1 MSVITKGRNFVNGEQ
16 LTAEKLNVLVDDASF
31 NSSTAVDNSTTRVNA
46 SGAITVK
53 PQGIGSTQLDTDAVI
68 TAKIANGNVTKAKI
82 EDVTNMKVLGNTSGS
97 AAAPQEVDVIDD
109 DTMATAL
116 DTNLATAESIKAYID
131 KLKPNI
137 VQDVKTDTYE
147 DTNPAGVWDDL
158 MTVTIT
164 PKFSNSKV
172 MLSANISGSTNNSS
186 YGPRYRFVKD
196 GSVMSDAVGDA
207 AGTRVQATFS
217 GGYAGQYA
225 PFASAMDFLDTGSF
239 TAGTPVTYKVQ
250 VTNYASNDVY
260 INRAN
265 TDSPSPLEATVRT
278 ISTFTAQEIYQ

>member
-1 MSVITKGRNFVNGEQ
+1 MAIINTNGGFGPTDTVTNTNLNAVADAATFNDPVDEATLELITTGSDSG
-16 LTAEKLNVLVDDASF
+16 KL
-31 NSSTAVDNSTTRVNA
+31 RVKA
-46 SGAITVK
+46 SGVGT
-53 PQGIGSTQLDTDAVI
+53 TE
-68 TAKIANGNVTKAKI
+68 IAPSSVTKAKI
-82 EDVTNMKVLGNTSGS
+82 ENVANMKVLGNTSGS
-97 AAAPQEVDVIDD
+97 ATAPQEVSVIDD

-116 DTNLATAESIKAYID
+116 NTNLATAESIKAYID

-137 VQDVKTDTYE
+137 VQDVKTDTYA
-147 DTNPAGVWDDL
+147 DTNPQGVWDDL

-164 PKFSNSKV
+164 PKFNNSKV
-172 MLSANISGSTNNSS
+172 MLSANISGTTDSSS

-196 GSVMSDAVGDA
+196 GSVMSDAIGDA
-207 AGTRVQATFS
+207 EGGRTQATFS

-225 PFASAMDFLDTGSF
+225 PFASAMDFLDTGAF

-250 VTNYASNDVY
+250 VTTHSSVDVY

-265 TDSPSPLEATVRT
+265 TDSPSPIEATVRT

>member
-1 MSVITKGRNFVNGEQ
+1 MAIINTNGGFGPTDTVTNTNLNAVADAATFNDPVDEAT
-16 LTAEKLNVLVDDASF
+16 LELHTDGKL
-31 NSSTAVDNSTTRVNA
+31 RIKA
-46 SGAITVK
+46 SGVGT
-53 PQGIGSTQLDTDAVI
+53 TQ
-68 TAKIANGNVTKAKI
+68 IAPSSVTKAKI
-82 EDVTNMKVLGNTSGS
+82 ENVANMKVLGNTSGS
-97 AAAPQEVDVIDD
+97 ATAPQEVSVIDD

-116 DTNLATAESIKAYID
+116 NTNLATAESIKAYID

-137 VQDVKTDTYE
+137 VQDVKTDTYA
-147 DTNPAGVWDDL
+147 DTNPLGVWDDL

-164 PKFSNSKV
+164 PKFNNSKV
-172 MLSANISGSTNNSS
+172 MLSANISGTTDSSS

-196 GSVMSDAVGDA
+196 GSVMSDAIGDA
-207 AGTRVQATFS
+207 EGGRTQATFS

-225 PFASAMDFLDTGSF
+225 PFASAMDFLDTGAF

-250 VTNYASNDVY
+250 VTTYSSVDVY

-265 TDSPSPLEATVRT
+265 TDSPSPIEATVRT

>member
-1 MSVITKGRNFVNGEQ
+1 MAIINTNGGFGP
-16 LTAEKLNVLVDDASF
+16 TDTVTNTNLNAVADAATFNDPVDD
-31 NSSTAVDNSTTRVNA
+31 STLELHTDGKLRIKA
-46 SGAITVK
+46 SGVGT
-53 PQGIGSTQLDTDAVI
+53 TQ
-68 TAKIANGNVTKAKI
+68 IAPSSVTKAKI
-82 EDVTNMKVLGNTSGS
+82 ENVANMKVLGNTSGS
-97 AAAPQEVDVIDD
+97 ATAPQEVSVIDD

-116 DTNLATAESIKAYID
+116 NTNLATAESIKAYID

-137 VQDVKTDTYE
+137 VQDVKTDTYA
-147 DTNPAGVWDDL
+147 DTNPLGVWDDL

-164 PKFSNSKV
+164 PKFNNSKV
-172 MLSANISGSTNNSS
+172 MLSANISGTTDSSS

-196 GSVMSDAVGDA
+196 GSVMSDAIGDA
-207 AGTRVQATFS
+207 EGGRTQATFS

-225 PFASAMDFLDTGSF
+225 PFASAMDFLDTGAF

-250 VTNYASNDVY
+250 VTTYSSVDVY

-265 TDSPSPLEATVRT
+265 TDSPSPIEATVRT

>member
-1 MSVITKGRNFVNGEQ
+1 MAILSTGNTFGATDTVTS
-16 LTAEKLNVLVDDASF
+16 TKLNNIADAATFDDPVDD
-31 NSSTAVDNSTTRVNA
+31 STLELHNGKLRVKA
-46 SGAITVK
+46 SGVGT
-53 PQGIGSTQLDTDAVI
+53 TQ
-68 TAKIANGNVTKAKI
+68 IAPSSVTKAKI
-82 EDVTNMKVLGNTSGS
+82 ENVANMKVLGNTSGS
-97 AAAPQEVDVIDD
+97 ATAPQEVSVIDD

-116 DTNLATAESIKAYID
+116 ATNLATAESIKAYID

-137 VQDVKTDTYE
+137 VQDVKTDIYE
-147 DTNPAGVWDDL
+147 DTNPQGVWDDL

-164 PKFSNSKV
+164 PKFNNSKV
-172 MLSANISGSTNNSS
+172 MLSANISGTTNSSS
-186 YGPRYRFVKD
+186 YGPRYRFIKD
-196 GSVMSDAVGDA
+196 GSVISDAIGDA
-207 AGTRVQATFS
+207 EGGRTQATFS

-250 VTNYASNDVY
+250 VTTHSSNNVY

>member
-1 MSVITKGRNFVNGEQ
+1 MAVISKGTTFATGDQV
-16 LTAEKLNVLVDDASF
+16 TAGKLNNLADAATFASG
-31 NSSTAVDNSTTRVNA
+31 AVDNVSTQLS
-46 SGAITVK
+46 SGAIIVKDGGVSTAKIEDYAVETV
-53 PQGIGSTQLDTDAVI
+53 
-68 TAKIANGNVTKAKI
+68 KIANGNVTKAKI
-82 EDVTNMKVLGNTSGS
+82 ENVANMKVLGNTSGS
-97 AAAPQEVDVIDD
+97 ATAPQEVSVIDD

-116 DTNLATAESIKAYID
+116 ATNLATAESIKAYID

-147 DTNPAGVWDDL
+147 DTNPSGVWDDL

-172 MLSANISGSTNNSS
+172 MLSANISGSTDNSN
-186 YGPRYRFVKD
+186 YGPRYRFVKN
-196 GSVMSDAVGDA
+196 GSVMSNAVGDA
-207 AGTRVQATFS
+207 ASTRVQATFS
-217 GGYAGQYA
+217 GGYAGTYA

-239 TAGTPVTYKVQ
+239 TAGTQVTYKVQ
-250 VTNYASNDVY
+250 VTTYSGNNIY

>member
-1 MSVITKGRNFVNGEQ
+1 MAIINTNGGFGP
-16 LTAEKLNVLVDDASF
+16 TDTVTNTNLNAVADAATFNDPVDD
-31 NSSTAVDNSTTRVNA
+31 STLELHTDGKLRIKA
-46 SGAITVK
+46 SGVGT
-53 PQGIGSTQLDTDAVI
+53 TQ
-68 TAKIANGNVTKAKI
+68 IAPSSVTKAKI
-82 EDVTNMKVLGNTSGS
+82 ENVANMKVLGNTSGA
-97 AAAPQEVDVIDD
+97 AAAPQEVSVIDD

-116 DTNLATAESIKAYID
+116 NTNLATAESIKAYID

-137 VQDVKTDTYE
+137 VQDVKTDTYA
-147 DTNPAGVWDDL
+147 DTNPLGVWDDL

-164 PKFSNSKV
+164 PKFNNSKV
-172 MLSANISGSTNNSS
+172 MLSANISGTTDSTS

-196 GSVMSDAVGDA
+196 GSVMSDAIGDA
-207 AGTRVQATFS
+207 EGGRTQATFS

-225 PFASAMDFLDTGSF
+225 PFASAMDFLDTGAF

-250 VTNYASNDVY
+250 VTTYSSVDVY

-265 TDSPSPLEATVRT
+265 TDSPSPIEDTVRT

>member
-1 MSVITKGRNFVNGEQ
+1 MAILSIGNPFGDTDTVTS
-16 LTAEKLNVLVDDASF
+16 TKLN
-31 NSSTAVDNSTTRVNA
+31 N
-46 SGAITVK
+46 
-53 PQGIGSTQLDTDAVI
+53 
-68 TAKIANGNVTKAKI
+68 IANQATFDDPVDGTTLEKHTDGKLRIKPTGVGTTQIAPSAVTKAKI
-82 EDVTNMKVLGNTSGS
+82 ENVANMKVLGNTSGS

-196 GSVMSDAVGDA
+196 GSVMSDAIGDA
-207 AGTRVQATFS
+207 ADTRVQATFS

-239 TAGTPVTYKVQ
+239 TAGTSVTYKVQ
-250 VTNYASNDVY
+250 VTTYSSNDVY